1 MEDDGNGLVDH
12 ESHLPSSLLTG
23 ICPAM
28 VLFFLLVTSFSF
40 SWNANLWAEG
50 MKEAFRMYYKEIC
63 DKKSDPKF

>member
-1 MEDDGNGLVDH
+1 MAV
-12 ESHLPSSLLTG
+12 
-23 ICPAM
+23 
-28 VLFFLLVTSFSF
+28 FFLLVTSFSF